1 MKKEREVIAKN
12 NHKKFIIFVL
22 VAFLVSL
29 PTSFNFLKNPDFRWL
44 GIFFM
49 SGIIFTIIFSLIM
62 VIILPNYAI
71 VKERENLIIWQGIFK
86 TVLPIETILNVEIVP
101 LQNGEIV
108 SKHGNI
114 AIKAKDLHTQ
124 EKTFTINV
132 KNKIEVVEQLNLLIN
147 QSVS

>member
-1 MKKEREVIAKN
+1 MKKEREIIAKN
-12 NHKKFIIFVL
+12 NSKKFCVFVL
-22 VAFLVSL
+22 VIFLVSL

-49 SGIIFTIIFSLIM
+49 SGFIFTIIFSLIM

-101 LQNGEIV
+101 LQNGEIM
-108 SKHGNI
+108 SKNGNI
-114 AIKAKDLHTQ
+114 LIKVKN
-124 EKTFTINV
+124 ESNEGKVFTINV
-132 KNKIEVVEQLNLLIN
+132 KNKEEVVKRLNLLIN

>member
-29 PTSFNFLKNPDFRWL
+29 PTSFNFLKNPDFRWV

-49 SGIIFTIIFSLIM
+49 SVIIFTVIFSLIM

-86 TVLPIETILNVEIVP
+86 TVLQIKTISNVEIVP
-101 LQNGEIV
+101 LQNGEIM
-108 SKHGNI
+108 SKNGNI
-114 AIKAKDLHTQ
+114 LIKVKN
-124 EKTFTINV
+124 ESNEGKVFTINV
-132 KNKIEVVEQLNLLIN
+132 KNKEEVVERLNLLIN